1 MNRYVHLETIYVAL
15 ARPRYSLAP
24 AELWYVLS
32 FTVNLFTGNIIL
44 AFSRPEEVYNYFNNS
59 NNVLNQYFV
68 KLGWAWNTVIVSVF
82 YILHWTRSTRAT
94 AGLLGATSAVA
105 LVAAVARYLA
115 ATVWWVL
122 FTKWCF
128 GLPLM
133 DRIFLFTGGKC
144 AAITEHRL
152 VAHTGAPLAPHLL
165 VRMPTGV
172 YESTVLS
179 SLMCRRLRGSWEGGH
194 DPLGHVFLLVHSLLY
209 LFFETHAHWHLPA
222 LLTLLHQASNR
233 SNAWL
238 LLRKYPELPVL
249 LLLVLWWFMLLNTNM
264 YFHLTAENFVGLVF
278 GYTEVA
284 ALYVVQRWLRARKET
299 QREKAQLME
308 SQGMEK

>member
-1 MNRYVHLETIYVAL
+1 M
-15 ARPRYSLAP
+15 
-24 AELWYVLS
+24 
-32 FTVNLFTGNIIL
+32 
-44 AFSRPEEVYNYFNNS
+44 
-59 NNVLNQYFV
+59 
-68 KLGWAWNTVIVSVF
+68 IVSVF